1 MALTPEAVVVVA
13 PPGHPLTRM
22 KEVSTAQLAGAD
34 FLVTEPGC
42 SYRRMYDETL
52 GTVHGPRPTVV
63 AEVTSIGALRSCVA
77 EGMGCALLPQIAVA
91 ADLAR
96 GALEAV
102 PWTDA
107 RRETQ
112 VHVSWHAQGNP
123 SPGLRPFLD
132 TARELLG
139 SPAM

>member
-1 MALTPEAVVVVA
+1 M
-13 PPGHPLTRM
+13 
-22 KEVSTAQLAGAD
+22 
-34 FLVTEPGC
+34 TEPGC

-52 GTVHGPRPTVV
+52 GIVHGTRPTVV

-91 ADLAR
+91 ADPAR

-102 PWTDA
+102 PWTVA

-112 VHVSWHAQGNP
+112 VHVSWRAQGNP
-123 SPGLRPFLD
+123 
-132 TARELLG
+132 
-139 SPAM
+139 